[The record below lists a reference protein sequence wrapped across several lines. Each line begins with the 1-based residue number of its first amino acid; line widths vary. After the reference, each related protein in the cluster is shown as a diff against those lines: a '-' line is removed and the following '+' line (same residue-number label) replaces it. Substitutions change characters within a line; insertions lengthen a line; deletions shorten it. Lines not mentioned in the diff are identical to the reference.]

1 MGSRGVSA
9 WESANEVGLRRAGSN
24 ASAIAH
30 HAPCSVLLAKA

>member
-1 MGSRGVSA
+1 MGSRGD
-9 WESANEVGLRRAGSN
+9 ERMGVGQRSRFAAGGSN